1 MGRGDRPELVSPPD
15 IYYGETEAAKYTAN
29 SRMVAIQAALTARA
43 LELLALPADGR
54 PRLLLDLGCGS
65 GLSGDALTEAGHH
78 WVGTDIAPA
87 MLAVAAAREV
97 EGDLLRGDLGHGLP
111 FRPGTFDGAVS
122 ISAVQWLCHADTTA
136 ADPRKRLKR
145 FFESLYACLTRGAR
159 AVLQVYPDGPDQ
171 AALLVGAAMRAG
183 FGGGLVVDY
192 PHSTRAKKHY
202 LVLMVGGG
210 NGGSY
215 FEGGEGVPAPL
226 EGGSD
231 EEEAAVRVAG
241 RSRRR
246 GGGGKDRAGG
256 SGSARHPDA
265 KGGRAWVLGKKDRMR
280 ARGYDDLP
288 GDSKYSGRKR
298 RARF

>member
-15 IYYGETEAAKYTAN
+15 IYYGEVEASKYTAN
-29 SRMVAIQAALTARA
+29 SRMIAIQTALTARA
-43 LELLALPADGR
+43 LELLALPTDGR

-78 WVGTDIAPA
+78 WVGSDIAPA
-87 MLAVAAAREV
+87 MLDVARARGV
-97 EGDLLRGDLGHGLP
+97 EGDLLRGDLGDGLP

-122 ISAVQWLCHADTTA
+122 ISAVQWLCHADSSA
-136 ADPRKRLKR
+136 ADPRKRLRR

-159 AVLQVYPDGPDQ
+159 AVLQIYPDGPDQ

-210 NGGSY
+210 GGAGAY
-215 FEGGEGVPAPL
+215 VEGDRVPNAL
-226 EGGSD
+226 DGGSD

-241 RSRRR
+241 RARGRKR
-246 GGGGKDRAGG
+246 GGKERAGG
-256 SGSARHPDA
+256 LGSARHPDA
-265 KGGRAWVLGKKDRMR
+265 KGGRSWVLAKKDRMR